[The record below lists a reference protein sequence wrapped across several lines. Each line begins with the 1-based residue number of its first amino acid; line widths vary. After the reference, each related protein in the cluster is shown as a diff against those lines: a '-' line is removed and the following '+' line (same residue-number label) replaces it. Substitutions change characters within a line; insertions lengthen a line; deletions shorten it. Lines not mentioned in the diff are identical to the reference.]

1 MWMFFNA
8 VGESIFSEEAKLF
21 VTNVVSPI
29 LMIIMVLISIAM
41 LVFILRQSGDPEELG
56 AITGKTETFYGQNK
70 EKTQGAIMKK
80 LTVWMAVALVA
91 ISIIYFVLQM
101 L

>member
-8 VGESIFSEEAKLF
+8 VGESIFTEEGKQF

-29 LMIIMVLISIAM
+29 LMIIMVLVSIAM
-41 LVFILRQSGDPEELG
+41 LVCILRQSGDPEDLG
-56 AITGKTETFYGQNK
+56 ALTGNTETFYGKNK
-70 EKTQGAIMKK
+70 EKTQSAIMRK
-80 LTVWMAVALVA
+80 LTVWFAIGLVA
-91 ISIIYFVLQM
+91 VSIIYFVLQI